1 MKKVAKHFKGYI
13 KETILA
19 PLFKLCE
26 ATLELIVPLV
36 IASIIDKGIE
46 SSDTGY
52 IVSMC
57 LVLVVLGVAGL
68 ALSLTAQYFAAK
80 SAVGVTTSIKRTL
93 FAHIQSFSY
102 KDIDKLGTSTIITRM
117 TADATRVQSGI
128 NLTLRLLLR
137 SPFVVFGA
145 MIMAFSIDVE
155 SGVRFA
161 VVIPLLAIIVFGVM
175 LLTTPIYKR
184 SQSFLDKLMLRTRE
198 NLSGVRVVRAFAK
211 ENDEISEFNE
221 ENNLF
226 TVWQKK
232 AGHISALLNPLT
244 YVIINIGILILI
256 YTGAVKV
263 DSGGLSQGEVIAL
276 YNYMSQILVEL
287 IKLANLIITISKA
300 VASLGRI
307 NAITDTSSTQ
317 TFGKLAECNEE
328 AEYIVE
334 INNVSLLYN
343 ESADNALSK
352 INLKV
357 RKGETIGIIGA
368 TGSGKTSLVNL
379 IPRLYDATEGDVLLY
394 GNNINKYSK
403 EFISRK
409 IGIIPQKA
417 ILFSGSI
424 RDNML
429 WRNKE
434 ATDEEILR
442 AIEIAQANDV
452 LLAKGGLD
460 AKIEAEGKN
469 LSGGQRQR
477 LTIARA
483 IVGSPDILI
492 MDDSASAL
500 DFATDANLRKSI
512 KDLCGDTTVFIVSQ
526 RASSVMFANKIVV
539 LDDGKVSDIGNH
551 TELLST
557 SEIYREIYRTQFEEV
572 TE

>member
-1 MKKVAKHFKGYI
+1 MKKVAKHFKRYL

-36 IASIIDKGIE
+36 IASIIDKGIGR
-46 SSDTGY
+46 SDTGY

-80 SAVGVTTSIKRTL
+80 SAVGVTTSLKQTL
-93 FAHIQSFSY
+93 FEHIQSFSY
-102 KDIDKLGTSTIITRM
+102 KDIDSLGTSTIITRM
-117 TADATRVQSGI
+117 TTDATRVQSGI

-155 SGVRFA
+155 SGFRFA
-161 VVIPLLAIIVFGVM
+161 VVIPLLAIVVFGVM
-175 LLTTPIYKR
+175 LLTTPIYKK
-184 SQSFLDKLMLRTRE
+184 SQSYLDKLMLRTRE

-211 ENDEISEFNE
+211 ENDEIKEFDE

-226 TVWQKK
+226 TEWQKK

-244 YVIINIGILILI
+244 YVIINIGIVVLI

-263 DSGGLSQGEVIAL
+263 DSGVLTQGEVIAL

-300 VASLGRI
+300 LASLGRI
-307 NAITDTSSTQ
+307 NSVIDTETTQ
-317 TFGKLAECNEE
+317 VFGELAEHNENY
-328 AEYIVE
+328 EYIVE
-334 INNVSLLYN
+334 IKGASLRYN
-343 ESADNALSK
+343 ESADNALSN

-357 RKGETIGIIGA
+357 KKGETVGIIGA

-379 IPRLYDATEGDVLLY
+379 IPRLYDATEGNVLLY
-394 GNNINKYSK
+394 GNDISKYSK
-403 EFISRK
+403 EFISSK

-417 ILFSGSI
+417 VLFSGSI
-424 RDNML
+424 RDNLL
-429 WRNKE
+429 WRKKD
-434 ATDEEILR
+434 ATDEELLQ
-442 AIEIAQANDV
+442 AVETAQGNDV
-452 LLAKGGLD
+452 IIAKGGLD

-512 KDLCGDTTVFIVSQ
+512 RTLCGNTTVFIVSQ
-526 RASSVMFANKIVV
+526 RASSVMFADKIVV
-539 LDDGKVSDIGNH
+539 LDDGRVSDIGTHND
-551 TELLST
+551 LLSR
-557 SEIYREIYRTQFEEV
+557 SEIYREIYKTQFEEV